1 MALLEIAVHLS
12 FQHCSCMFYI
22 HQSSCIAAQQ
32 AFVDPTIQTITE
44 SVSNK
49 LYALDS
55 NYDSIPPNVLRR
67 LGKAVK
73 MGIATGHQLISKHSV
88 DGIVLGT
95 ANGGLEDCIK
105 FLNQII
111 QFEEGRLTP
120 TNFVQSTTN
129 AIAGQLGIMSSNKGY
144 NITHVH
150 RGLAFENAMI
160 DIEMLLNEHPS
171 STYLLG
177 GVDEISDYN
186 YTIEELAGAYKKE
199 ITSNTV
205 ILESPTEGTIAGE
218 GAAMFIVNNAKENAR
233 AVVRGIKTLHT
244 TSEEVIT
251 QQLSSFLENHLNANE
266 SIDLILS
273 GKNGDVRQNGYY
285 KTIENQLQNT
295 PVAYYKHLTGEFPTS
310 SAISLWLASNILN
323 SNAFNTILD
332 IQSKKP
338 IHTILLYNTYKG
350 KQHSFILISSLV

>member
-1 MALLEIAVHLS
+1 MALQEIAVHS
-12 FQHCSCMFYI
+12 FSQNCNRMFYI

-32 AFVDPTIQTITE
+32 AFVDPTVQTITE
-44 SVSNK
+44 SVDNK

-55 NYDSIPPNVLRR
+55 NYDNIPPNVLRR

-73 MGIATGHQLISKHSV
+73 MGISTGDQLISKHSV

-111 QFEEGRLTP
+111 QYEEGRLTP

-150 RGLAFENAMI
+150 RGLAFENAMV
-160 DIEMLLNEHPS
+160 DIEMLLNEHS
-171 STYLLG
+171 GNNYLLG
-177 GVDEISDYN
+177 GVDEISEYN
-186 YTIEELAGAYKKE
+186 YTIEDLAGLYKKE
-199 ITSNTV
+199 IISNTE
-205 ILESPTEGTIAGE
+205 LLDSTTTGTIAGE
-218 GAAMFIVNNAKENAR
+218 GAAMFIVNNIKENAR

-244 TSEEVIT
+244 TNEETII
-251 QQLSSFLENHLNANE
+251 QQLANFLEASIPKNE

-273 GKNGDVRQNGYY
+273 GKNGDVRQNTYY
-285 KTIENQLQNT
+285 KNIEDQLQGV
-295 PVAYYKHLTGEFPTS
+295 PVAYYKHLTGDFPTA
-310 SAISLWLASNILN
+310 SAVALWLSLNIQTFSNV
-323 SNAFNTILD
+323 LD

-338 IHTILLYNTYKG
+338 IRNILLYNTFKG
-350 KQHSFILISSLV
+350 KQHSFILVSTLA

>member
-1 MALLEIAVHLS
+1 
-12 FQHCSCMFYI
+12 MFYI

-32 AFVDPTIQTITE
+32 AFADSSIQTITE
-44 SVSNK
+44 SVNNK
-49 LYALDS
+49 LHALDS

-73 MGIATGHQLISKHSV
+73 MGISTGDQLISKYAV

-150 RGLAFENAMI
+150 RGLAFENAVI
-160 DIEMLLNEHPS
+160 DIEMLLNEHPANS
-171 STYLLG
+171 YLLG

-186 YTIEELAGAYKKE
+186 YTIEDLAGLYKKE
-199 ITSNTV
+199 IVSNTE
-205 ILESPTEGTIAGE
+205 LLASATAGTIAGE
-218 GAAMFIVNNAKENAR
+218 GAAMFIVNNVKDNAR

-244 TSEEVIT
+244 TNEETIT
-251 QQLSSFLENHLNANE
+251 QQLADFLKEYVPANE

-273 GKNGDVRQNGYY
+273 GKNGDVRQNVYY
-285 KTIENQLQNT
+285 ENIEKHLQDT
-295 PVAYYKHLTGEFPTS
+295 SVAYYKHLTGDFPTA
-310 SAISLWLASNILN
+310 SAIALWLGSNILN
-323 SNAFNTILD
+323 SKTFNAILD
-332 IQSKKP
+332 IQSKKS
-338 IHTILLYNTYKG
+338 IRNILLYNTYKG
-350 KQHSFILISSLV
+350 KQHSFILVSAL

>member
-1 MALLEIAVHLS
+1 
-12 FQHCSCMFYI
+12 MFYI

-32 AFVDPTIQTITE
+32 SFVDPAIQTITE

-73 MGIATGHQLISKHSV
+73 MGISTGDQLISQYPV

-160 DIEMLLNEHPS
+160 DIEMLLNEHAENN
-171 STYLLG
+171 YLLG

-186 YTIEELAGAYKKE
+186 YTIEDLAGLYKKE
-199 ITSNTV
+199 IISNTE
-205 ILESPTEGTIAGE
+205 LLASATAGTIAGE
-218 GAAMFIVNNAKENAR
+218 GAAMFIVNNVKENAN
-233 AVVRGIKTLHT
+233 AVVRGIKTFHT
-244 TSEEVIT
+244 TNEETIT
-251 QQLSSFLENHLNANE
+251 QQLSVFLEEYVPKNE
-266 SIDLILS
+266 SVDLILS
-273 GKNGDVRQNGYY
+273 GKNGDVRLNTYY
-285 KTIENQLQNT
+285 KNIENQLQNI
-295 PVAYYKHLTGEFPTS
+295 PVAYYKHLTGDFPTS
-310 SAISLWLASNILN
+310 SAIALWLASNILN
-323 SNAFNTILD
+323 DNAFNTILD
-332 IQSKKP
+332 IESKKP
-338 IHTILLYNTYKG
+338 IRNILLYNTYKG
-350 KQHSFILISSLV
+350 KQHSFILVSTIA